1 MLWLVLPRQQQ
12 RTQMMVAIG
21 KQVYQRKKEQEAY
34 EGIDEEGALT
44 EAEALVSKAAAK
56 SPAVPKRKRLT

>member
-1 MLWLVLPRQQQ
+1 MKKTMRQ
-12 RTQMMVAIG
+12 VAIG
-21 KQVYQRKKEQEAY
+21 KEVYQRKKEMEAY
-34 EGIDEEGALT
+34 EGIEEEGTLT